1 MWKTAETLYKPHMRL
16 RVFRSHPCL
25 KKHAETPTL
34 DVEIFAV
41 LVWQIEE
48 HAIRFANSP
57 PQSFS
62 IPASTMASAFGS
74 LATAAS
80 LPRFRLRE
88 NCYNTMTG
96 VTDPLGV
103 SAQTSNSPV
112 DARR

>member
-48 HAIRFANSP
+48 HAIRFAKFP
-57 PQSFS
+57 TPIF
-62 IPASTMASAFGS
+62 FY
-74 LATAAS
+74 
-80 LPRFRLRE
+80 PRFHNGKRFWIVGNRS
-88 NCYNTMTG
+88 
-96 VTDPLGV
+96 VAAAV
-103 SAQTSNSPV
+103 QIA
-112 DARR
+112 